1 MLNMGFKDD
10 LDTILAE
17 TPIKKQSL
25 LFSATMPK
33 EVMHI
38 SKSIYAKP

>member
-17 TPIKKQSL
+17 TPKEKQSL
-25 LFSATMPK
+25 LFLAN
-33 EVMHI
+33 
-38 SKSIYAKP
+38 SITYPTRGARF